1 MWHAGRSGWRPPL
14 TTKDPV
20 SYQRTT
26 ANYKDS
32 DLDGHSIDKVPK
44 TYRSMLAAAG
54 MSSMPPI
61 LNSMQADKA

>member
-1 MWHAGRSGWRPPL
+1 MQGGAGGRRPL
-14 TTKDPV
+14 TTKNPV

-26 ANYKDS
+26 ANYEDS

-44 TYRSMLAAAG
+44 ASRSLLAAAG